1 MNAYKV
7 GVVFRTEMLGTASL
21 NTELYADFIA
31 SKAPDEMD
39 TDDELETISA
49 DELTEK
55 GTTGFRRLP
64 DGTPCLVDYMWKGF
78 FKDAAKHL
86 RRETGSRSA
95 KMTAYR
101 QRIDG
106 NLFVFPRFIPLTWDG
121 MWDETGE
128 NGPALPVCVRPL
140 RASTAQGERIALARS
155 EIVPAGAT
163 MEFHILTFGGIA
175 EADMREWLTYG
186 MVRGMGSWRNAG
198 YGAFFF
204 ELAEMFDNE
213 KEDVVRGLADAG
225 KLLGFAKQH

>member
-21 NTELYADFIA
+21 NAELYADFIA

-49 DELTEK
+49 AELTEK

-64 DGTPCLVDYMWKGF
+64 DGTPCLIDYMVKGF
-78 FKDAAKHL
+78 FKAAAKYL

-106 NLFVFPRFIPLTWDG
+106 NLFVFPRFIPLGWAGQD
-121 MWDETGE
+121 
-128 NGPALPVCVRPL
+128 NGKPLEVCVRPL